1 MSSYFVRQIIL
12 LFFKYRYRSKK
23 TSNAKLVHHDEKDNA
38 IDDDGFELDKNAE
51 LVGKDNVTVNDDGF
65 EVEKKDGAEKND
77 GGSNQC
83 RTSCKKSNTK
93 GYWIGGGFVIGWSI
107 VTVFV
112 ISIII
117 ALPKI

>member
-1 MSSYFVRQIIL
+1 MNIVE
-12 LFFKYRYRSKK
+12 
-23 TSNAKLVHHDEKDNA
+23 LVHHD
-38 IDDDGFELDKNAE
+38 
-51 LVGKDNVTVNDDGF
+51 GKDKVTIIDNDGF
-65 EVEKKDGAEKND
+65 EVEKKDYAEKND
-77 GGSNQC
+77 DNDGGLKKCDKDGSC